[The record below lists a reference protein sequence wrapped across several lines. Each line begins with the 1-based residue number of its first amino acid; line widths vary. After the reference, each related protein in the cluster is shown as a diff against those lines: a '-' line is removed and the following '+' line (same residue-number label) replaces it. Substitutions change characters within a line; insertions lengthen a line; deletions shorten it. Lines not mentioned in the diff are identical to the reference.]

1 MCPGLYEENQWRIV
15 LPQPAREGSR
25 VSFGPYLIGFVIMF
39 VGIALGA
46 FYLHVPAHW
55 IGVLVLVLVGLGVL
69 TGVTRTRRAD
79 P

>member
-1 MCPGLYEENQWRIV
+1 MV
-15 LPQPAREGSR
+15 
-25 VSFGPYLIGFVIMF
+25 

-55 IGVLVLVLVGLGVL
+55 IAVIVIVLIGLGIL